1 MQDQENQAVRVL
13 FVCLGNI
20 CRSPMAEGVF
30 RSLVEA
36 AGAAER
42 VIIDS
47 AGTSDYHAGH
57 SPDQRAQRTLR
68 SRNIDI
74 SRLRAR
80 QVTEADF
87 EAFDH
92 IFAMDRTNLEKLISS
107 APAEHRAKI
116 RLFLDLAPDAGVRE
130 VPDPYFGGDEG
141 FGHVLAL
148 IDMASSRLL
157 AELDITAPPNSK
169 APQR

>member
-1 MQDQENQAVRVL
+1 MQEHDNQSVRVL

-30 RSLVEA
+30 RSMVEA

-68 SRNIDI
+68 ARGIDI
-74 SRLRAR
+74 SHLRAR
-80 QVTEADF
+80 QVTAADF
-87 EAFDH
+87 EAFDQ
-92 IFAMDRTNLEKLISS
+92 IFAMDQTNLEKLLSR
-107 APAEHRAKI
+107 APAEHRDKI

-130 VPDPYFGGDEG
+130 VPDPYFGGEEG

-148 IDMASSRLL
+148 IDMASARLV
-157 AELDITAPPNSK
+157 AELDLAAPP
-169 APQR
+169 R